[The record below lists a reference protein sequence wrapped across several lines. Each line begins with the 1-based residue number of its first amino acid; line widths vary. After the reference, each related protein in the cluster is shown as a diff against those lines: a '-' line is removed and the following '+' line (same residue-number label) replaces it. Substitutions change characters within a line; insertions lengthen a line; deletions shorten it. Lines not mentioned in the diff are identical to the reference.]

1 MLTRK
6 KVQNSILL
14 FFGIF
19 LLINIISS
27 RFFFRLDYT
36 ADQRYSLSKA
46 TKNILSSLQE
56 PITITAYF
64 SEDLPPDI
72 EKVRQDFRD
81 LLVEYSSY
89 SNGQIVYD
97 FVNPIESQETEMQA
111 QQSGIRPIMIN
122 VREKDQMKQQKAYLG
137 ALIQMGDKKETIPF
151 IQPGAA
157 MEYDLSS
164 NIKKLSVTQ
173 KPKIA
178 LLQGDGEP
186 KLSELNQLHQK
197 LSIMYDIEPVTWS
210 DTSGIPAEYK
220 TLIIIAPKDTVPTN
234 YFHYLDDFLSRGG
247 RIIIALNRVD
257 IDYSQGGVGKAVYT
271 GFSDWL
277 KAKGIEVEKNF
288 VTDASCGSVTVPQQV
303 GGFRINTN
311 VKFPYFPAITSFM
324 KHPITEGLE
333 TVLLQFASPI
343 KLLPK
348 DSSVVMYPLLTTSGK
363 SGVQAPP
370 VYFDVSK
377 NWTQSDFGLS
387 NLPVGVVVEGKISG
401 NTDSKM
407 IVFSNGNFVVNG
419 EGQQARNMPD
429 DNINL
434 MVNAV
439 DWLSDDTGLIDLR
452 TKGVSSRP
460 IDATLQDS
468 TKSFLKYLNFLLP
481 LILIILYGIFR
492 FQNRKRI
499 RNKLMNTSYVQE
511 TK

>member
-6 KVQNSILL
+6 KVQNSVLL

-46 TKNILSSLQE
+46 TKNILSSLDQ

-81 LLVEYSSY
+81 LLVEYASY
-89 SNGQIVYD
+89 SNGQIVYE
-97 FVNPIESQETEMQA
+97 FVNPGENQETEMQA
-111 QQSGIRPIMIN
+111 QQNGISPIMIN

-137 ALIQMGDKKETIPF
+137 ALIQMGDKKEAIPF

-157 MEYDLSS
+157 MEYALSS
-164 NIKKLSVTQ
+164 NIKKMTVIQ
-173 KPKIA
+173 RPKIA

-186 KLSELNQLHQK
+186 GLSSLSQLQKK
-197 LSIMYDIEPVTWS
+197 LSIMYDMEPVTWS
-210 DTSGIPAEYK
+210 DTSGIPAQYK
-220 TLIIIAPKDTVPTN
+220 TLVIIAPKDTVPTN
-234 YFHYLDDFLSRGG
+234 YFRYLDDFLSRGG
-247 RIIIALNRVD
+247 RIILAFNRVD
-257 IDYSQGGVGKAVYT
+257 IDYSQGVGKDVYT

-277 KAKGIEVEKNF
+277 KTKNIEVEKNF
-288 VTDASCGSVTVPQQV
+288 IIDASCGSVTVPQQV
-303 GGFRINTN
+303 GGFRMNTN
-311 VKFPYFPAITSFM
+311 VKFPYFPVITSFS

-333 TVLLQFASPI
+333 SVMFQFASPI
-343 KLLPK
+343 KLFPK
-348 DSSVVMYPLLTTSGK
+348 DSTVVMYPILMTSEK

-370 VYFDVSK
+370 VRFDVMK

-387 NLPVGVVVEGKISG
+387 SLPVGIVAEGKIGG

-407 IVFSNGNFVVNG
+407 IVFSNSSFVVNG
-419 EGQQARNMPD
+419 EGQQARSLPD

-434 MVNAV
+434 MVNSI
-439 DWLSDDTGLIDLR
+439 DWLSDDTGLIELR
-452 TKGVSSRP
+452 TKGVESRP

-468 TKSFLKYLNFLLP
+468 TKSILKYLNFLLP
-481 LILIILYGIFR
+481 LILIILYGVFR
-492 FQNRKRI
+492 FQSRRRI
-499 RNKLMNTSYVQE
+499 RNKLMNTAYVPE

>member
-6 KVQNSILL
+6 KVQNSVLL

-46 TKNILSSLQE
+46 TKNILSSLDQ

-81 LLVEYSSY
+81 LLVEYASY
-89 SNGQIVYD
+89 SNGQIVYE
-97 FVNPIESQETEMQA
+97 FVNPGENQETEMQA
-111 QQSGIRPIMIN
+111 QQNGISPIMIN

-137 ALIQMGDKKETIPF
+137 ALIQMGDKKEAIPF

-157 MEYDLSS
+157 MEYALSS
-164 NIKKLSVTQ
+164 NIKKMTVIQ
-173 KPKIA
+173 RPKIA

-186 KLSELNQLHQK
+186 GLSSLSQLQKK
-197 LSIMYDIEPVTWS
+197 LSIMYDMEPVTWS
-210 DTSGIPAEYK
+210 DTSGIPAQYK
-220 TLIIIAPKDTVPTN
+220 TLVIIAPKDTVPTN
-234 YFHYLDDFLSRGG
+234 YFRYLDDFLSRGG
-247 RIIIALNRVD
+247 RIILAFNRVD
-257 IDYSQGGVGKAVYT
+257 IDYSQGVGKDVYT

-277 KAKGIEVEKNF
+277 KTKNIEVEKNF
-288 VTDASCGSVTVPQQV
+288 IIDASCGSVTVPQQV
-303 GGFRINTN
+303 GGFRMNTN
-311 VKFPYFPAITSFM
+311 VKFPYFPVITSFS

-333 TVLLQFASPI
+333 SVMFQFASPI
-343 KLLPK
+343 KLFPK
-348 DSSVVMYPLLTTSGK
+348 DSTVVMYPILMTSEK

-370 VYFDVSK
+370 VRFDVMK

-387 NLPVGVVVEGKISG
+387 SLPVGIVAEGKIGG

-407 IVFSNGNFVVNG
+407 IVFSNSSFVVNG
-419 EGQQARNMPD
+419 EGQQARSLPD

-434 MVNAV
+434 MVNSI
-439 DWLSDDTGLIDLR
+439 DWLSDDTGLIELR
-452 TKGVSSRP
+452 TQGVESRP

-468 TKSFLKYLNFLLP
+468 TKSILKYLNFLLP
-481 LILIILYGIFR
+481 LILIILYGVFR
-492 FQNRKRI
+492 FQSRRRI
-499 RNKLMNTSYVQE
+499 KNKLMNTAYVPE

>member
-6 KVQNSILL
+6 KVQNSVLL

-19 LLINIISS
+19 LLINIIAS

-36 ADQRYSLSKA
+36 ADQRYSLSNA
-46 TKNILSSLQE
+46 TKNILSSLDQ

-81 LLVEYSSY
+81 LLVEYASY
-89 SNGQIVYD
+89 SNGQIVYE
-97 FVNPIESQETEMQA
+97 FVNPSESQETEMQA
-111 QQSGIRPIMIN
+111 QQNGISPIMIN

-137 ALIQMGDKKETIPF
+137 ALIQMGEKKEAIPF

-157 MEYDLSS
+157 MEYALSS
-164 NIKKLSVTQ
+164 NIKKMSITQ

-186 KLSELNQLHQK
+186 GLSSLTQLQQK
-197 LSIMYDIEPVTWS
+197 LSIMYDVEPVTCS
-210 DTSGIPAEYK
+210 DTSGIPAQYK
-220 TLIIIAPKDTVPTN
+220 TLVIVAPKDTVPTN
-234 YFHYLDDFLSRGG
+234 YFSYLDDFLSHGG

-257 IDYSQGGVGKAVYT
+257 IDYSQGVGKDIYT

-277 KAKGIEVEKNF
+277 KVKGIEVEKNF
-288 VTDASCGSVTVPQQV
+288 VIDASCGSVTVPQQV
-303 GGFRINTN
+303 GGFRMNTN
-311 VKFPYFPAITSFM
+311 IKFPYFPAITSFA

-333 TVLLQFASPI
+333 TVMFQFASPL
-343 KLLPK
+343 KLFPK
-348 DSSVVMYPLLTTSGK
+348 DSTVLIYPILTTSEK

-387 NLPVGVVVEGKISG
+387 SLPVGVVVEGKITG
-401 NTDSKM
+401 TADSKM
-407 IVFSNGNFVVNG
+407 IVFGDGDFVVNG
-419 EGQQARNMPD
+419 EGQQAKKLPD

-434 MVNAV
+434 MVNSI
-439 DWLSDDTGLIDLR
+439 DWLSDDTGLIELR
-452 TKGVSSRP
+452 TKGVESRP

-468 TKSFLKYLNFLLP
+468 TKSILKYFNFLLP
-481 LILIILYGIFR
+481 LLLIVLYGVFR
-492 FQNRKRI
+492 FQSRRRI
-499 RNKLMNTSYVQE
+499 RNKLMNTAYVPE

>member
-19 LLINIISS
+19 LLINIIAS
-27 RFFFRLDYT
+27 RFYFRIDYT
-36 ADQRYSLSKA
+36 EDQRYSLSKA
-46 TKNILSSLQE
+46 TKNILTSLTE

-81 LLVEYSSY
+81 LLVEYASY

-97 FVNPIESQETEMQA
+97 FVNPTESQETETQA

-137 ALIQMGDKKETIPF
+137 AVIQMGNKKETIPF

-164 NIKKLSVTQ
+164 NIKKLSINQ

-186 KLSELNQLHQK
+186 GLSSLKQVQEK

-210 DTSGIPAEYK
+210 DTSGIPAQYK
-220 TLIIIAPKDTVPTN
+220 TLIIIAPKDTVPSN
-234 YFHYLDDFLSRGG
+234 YFAYLDDFLSRGG
-247 RIIIALNRVD
+247 RIVLALNRVD
-257 IDYSQGGVGKAVYT
+257 IDYSQGIGKDVYT

-277 KAKGIEVEKNF
+277 KEKGIEVEKNF
-288 VTDASCGSVTVPQQV
+288 VIDASCGSVTVPQQV

-311 VKFPYFPAITSFM
+311 VKFPYFPMITSFS
-324 KHPITEGLE
+324 KSPITEGLE
-333 TVLLQFASPI
+333 TVMFQFASPI
-343 KLLPK
+343 KLFPK
-348 DSSVVMYPLLTTSGK
+348 DSTVIMYPIMTTSKK

-370 VYFDVSK
+370 VRFDVMK
-377 NWTQSDFGLS
+377 NWTQSDFTLS
-387 NLPVGVVVEGKISG
+387 SLPVGVVVEGKISG
-401 NTDSKM
+401 NADSKM
-407 IVFSNGNFVVNG
+407 VIFGNGSFVVNG
-419 EGQQARNMPD
+419 EGQQARNLPD

-434 MVNAV
+434 MANAV

-481 LILIILYGIFR
+481 LILIVLYGIFR
-492 FQNRKRI
+492 FQNRRRI

>member
-19 LLINIISS
+19 LLINIIAS
-27 RFFFRLDYT
+27 RFYFRIDYT
-36 ADQRYSLSKA
+36 EDQRYSLSNA
-46 TKNILSSLQE
+46 TKNILSSLKE

-81 LLVEYSSY
+81 LLVEYASY

-97 FVNPIESQETEMQA
+97 FVNPTESQETEMQA
-111 QQSGIRPIMIN
+111 QKSGIRPIMIN

-137 ALIQMGDKKETIPF
+137 ALIQMGNQKETIPF

-178 LLQGDGEP
+178 LLQGNGEP
-186 KLSELNQLHQK
+186 KISALSQLNEK
-197 LSIMYDIEPVTWS
+197 LSVMYDVVPLTLT
-210 DTSGIPAEYK
+210 DTAGIPAEYK
-220 TLIIIAPKDTVPTN
+220 TLAIIAPNDTIPKY
-234 YFHYLDDFLSRGG
+234 YFTYFDDYLSHGG
-247 RIIIALNRVD
+247 RMIIAMNRVEGD
-257 IDYSQGGVGKAVYT
+257 LAKGMGKDEYT
-271 GFSDWL
+271 GLSDWL
-277 KAKGIEVEKNF
+277 KDKGVEVEKNF
-288 VTDASCGSVTVPQQV
+288 VIDASCGNVMVRQQQGLFV
-303 GGFRINTN
+303 MNTP
-311 VKFPYFPAITSFM
+311 VKFPYIPVITSFA
-324 KHPITEGLE
+324 KNPITEGLE
-333 TVLLQFASPI
+333 TVMFPFVSSI
-343 KLLPK
+343 KLFPK
-348 DSSVVMYPLLTTSGK
+348 DSTVIMYPLLTTSKK
-363 SGVQAPP
+363 SGVQSPP
-370 VYFDVSK
+370 LYFDVMK
-377 NWTQSDFGLS
+377 NWTQSDFNLS
-387 NLPVGVVVEGKISG
+387 SLPVGVVVEGKISG

-407 IVFSNGNFVVNG
+407 IVFGDGDFVVNG
-419 EGQQARNMPD
+419 EGQQAQKVQD

-434 MVNAV
+434 MVNSI

-481 LILIILYGIFR
+481 LILIVLYGIFR
-492 FQNRKRI
+492 FQNRRRI
-499 RNKLMNTSYVQE
+499 RNKLMNTTYVQE

>member
-1 MLTRK
+1 
-6 KVQNSILL
+6 
-14 FFGIF
+14 
-19 LLINIISS
+19 
-27 RFFFRLDYT
+27 
-36 ADQRYSLSKA
+36 
-46 TKNILSSLQE
+46 
-56 PITITAYF
+56 
-64 SEDLPPDI
+64 
-72 EKVRQDFRD
+72 
-81 LLVEYSSY
+81 
-89 SNGQIVYD
+89 
-97 FVNPIESQETEMQA
+97 
-111 QQSGIRPIMIN
+111 
-122 VREKDQMKQQKAYLG
+122 
-137 ALIQMGDKKETIPF
+137 
-151 IQPGAA
+151 
-157 MEYDLSS
+157 
-164 NIKKLSVTQ
+164 
-173 KPKIA
+173 
-178 LLQGDGEP
+178 
-186 KLSELNQLHQK
+186 
-197 LSIMYDIEPVTWS
+197 
-210 DTSGIPAEYK
+210 
-220 TLIIIAPKDTVPTN
+220 
-234 YFHYLDDFLSRGG
+234 
-247 RIIIALNRVD
+247 
-257 IDYSQGGVGKAVYT
+257 
-271 GFSDWL
+271 
-277 KAKGIEVEKNF
+277 
-288 VTDASCGSVTVPQQV
+288 
-303 GGFRINTN
+303 
-311 VKFPYFPAITSFM
+311 
-324 KHPITEGLE
+324 
-333 TVLLQFASPI
+333 
-343 KLLPK
+343 
-348 DSSVVMYPLLTTSGK
+348 MYPLLTTSGK

>member
-19 LLINIISS
+19 LLINIIAS
-27 RFFFRLDYT
+27 RFYFRIDYT
-36 ADQRYSLSKA
+36 EDQRYSLSNA
-46 TKNILSSLQE
+46 TKNILTSLKE

-81 LLVEYSSY
+81 LLVEYASY

-97 FVNPIESQETEMQA
+97 FVNPTENQETEMQA

-137 ALIQMGDKKETIPF
+137 ALIQMGNKKETIPF

-164 NIKKLSVTQ
+164 NIKKLSVSQ

-178 LLQGDGEP
+178 LLQGNGEP
-186 KLSELNQLHQK
+186 KLSALSQLNEK
-197 LSIMYDIEPVTWS
+197 LSIMYDVVPLTLT
-210 DTSGIPAEYK
+210 DTAGIPAEYK
-220 TLIIIAPKDTVPTN
+220 TLAIIAPKDTIPKY
-234 YFHYLDDFLSRGG
+234 YFTYFDDFLSHGG
-247 RIIIALNRVD
+247 RMIIAMNRVEGD
-257 IDYSQGGVGKAVYT
+257 LSKGMGKDEYT
-271 GFSDWL
+271 GLSNWL
-277 KAKGIEVEKNF
+277 KDKGVEVEKNF
-288 VTDASCGSVTVPQQV
+288 VIDASCGNVMVRQQQGLFV
-303 GGFRINTN
+303 MNTP
-311 VKFPYFPAITSFM
+311 VKFPYIPVITSFA
-324 KHPITEGLE
+324 KNPITEGLE
-333 TVLLQFASPI
+333 TVMFPFVSSI
-343 KLLPK
+343 KLFPK
-348 DSSVVMYPLLTTSGK
+348 DSTVIMYPLLTTSK
-363 SGVQAPP
+363 RSGVQSPP
-370 VYFDVSK
+370 LYFDVMK
-377 NWTQSDFGLS
+377 NWTQSDFNLS
-387 NLPVGVVVEGKISG
+387 SLPVGVVVEGKISG

-407 IVFSNGNFVVNG
+407 IVFGDGDFVVNG
-419 EGQQARNMPD
+419 EGQQAQKVQD

-434 MVNAV
+434 MVNSI

-481 LILIILYGIFR
+481 IILIVLYGIFR
-492 FQNRKRI
+492 FQNRRRI
-499 RNKLMNTSYVQE
+499 RNKLMNTTYVQE